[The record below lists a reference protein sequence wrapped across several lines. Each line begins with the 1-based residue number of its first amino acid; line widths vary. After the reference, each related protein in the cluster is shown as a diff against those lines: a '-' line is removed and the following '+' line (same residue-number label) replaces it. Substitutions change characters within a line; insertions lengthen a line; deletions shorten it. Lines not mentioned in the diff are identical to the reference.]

1 MVWKRWIVP
10 QIREIVSFKEELYSY
25 LKQWLKESIKT
36 LKKSKKLFAFVDKKS
51 NIYQIQKDEYSNLTT
66 GALISTY
73 NKDGT
78 KIIQSQEVVN
88 RVFLNGSNNC
98 FVTLRDFCHLPNPAK
113 NKLDRNSKSTLD
125 TINVSLQKLIKSN
138 QWKKVVRSLTAS

>member
-1 MVWKRWIVP
+1 M
-10 QIREIVSFKEELYSY
+10 VSFKEELYSY

-51 NIYQIQKDEYSNLTT
+51 NIYQIEKDEYSNLTT
-66 GALISTY
+66 DAVISTY

-78 KIIQSQEVVN
+78 KIIQSQEVVD
-88 RVFLNGSNNC
+88 RVFVNGSNNC

-113 NKLDRNSKSTLD
+113 NKLDRISKSTLD
-125 TINVSLQKLIKSN
+125 TMNASLQKLIKSN
-138 QWKKVVRSLTAS
+138 QWKKVVRLLTAS

>member
-1 MVWKRWIVP
+1 M
-10 QIREIVSFKEELYSY
+10 VSFKQELCSY

-51 NIYQIQKDEYSNLTT
+51 NIYQIEKDEYSNLTT

-78 KIIQSQEVVN
+78 KIIQSQEVVD
-88 RVFLNGSNNC
+88 RVFVNGSNNC
-98 FVTLRDFCHLPNPAK
+98 FVTLRDFCHLLNPAK